1 MNNIATYD
9 TSRHYTDEMSA
20 DEWIN
25 NAEHFAEMEYADF
38 KYDIEGEFKQH
49 IGKEIIITT
58 KNRGWDNQKGECKF
72 ILDDTDEIFEKIW
85 LDTDLRF
92 QLWKQGART
101 YTAKMYHHDSPTGE
115 DYKIKVKERK
125 AK

>member
-1 MNNIATYD
+1 MKQVAIYD
-9 TSRHYTDEMSA
+9 VSRHCTDEMSA

-25 NAEHFAEMEYADF
+25 NAEHFDEMEYADF

-85 LDTDLRF
+85 LDADLTF

-101 YTAKMYHHDSPTGE
+101 YNVKMSHHDGID
-115 DYKIKVKERK
+115 DYKIKVKEK
-125 AK
+125 